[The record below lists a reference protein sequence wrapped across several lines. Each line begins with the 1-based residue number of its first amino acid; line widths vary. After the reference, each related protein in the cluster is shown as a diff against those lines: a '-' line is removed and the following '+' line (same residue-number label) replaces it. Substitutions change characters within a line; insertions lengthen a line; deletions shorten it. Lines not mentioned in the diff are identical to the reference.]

1 MDGITVV
8 NTIQGVIGYCDGWT
22 VGFGIIAFLGLATAF
37 LSIMTIFFM
46 IKEKMLDGIFPLI
59 FCIGLTILLGV
70 GASEQYHDAKPVYGP
85 QQVVLVD
92 DDVSLNE
99 FMDRYVIV
107 AHEGELYTI
116 YEK

>member
-8 NTIQGVIGYCDGWT
+8 NTIQGIIGYGNGWSI
-22 VGFGIIAFLGLATAF
+22 GFGILAFF
-37 LSIMTIFFM
+37 VVVMTILALFVFYFM
-46 IKEKMLDGIFPLI
+46 IKEKMLDGIFSLAI
-59 FCIGLTILLGV
+59 CIGLAIILGA
-70 GASEQYHDAKPVYGP
+70 GASEQYHAKPIYGP

-92 DDVSLNE
+92 DDVSLND

-107 AHEGELYTI
+107 AHEGDLYTI